1 MHFRIECSWPFGRN
15 KNKNR
20 ELAEQ
25 HFDQAEPFITIHDH
39 QKAIDH
45 LSAGIELDQR
55 SGLAHLCRGNA
66 YLALGDRDRALED
79 YTMLVKLEPAVEY
92 VEVARKMDPA
102 DRDEVEQAIVEYSNN
117 SDL

>member
-45 LSAGIELDQR
+45 LY
-55 SGLAHLCRGNA
+55 RGNA